1 MKEKIINVYEH
12 KDEYY
17 ISGFDYS
24 ELFNVSMGIDSKTH
38 YYKINIQELR
48 NIVKSNQISYRP
60 MDYRR
65 KFLISE
71 KFYSEVWMND
81 DREIVDEAIT
91 QSEKE
96 SHLDSEE
103 ATKAKEVVERERR
116 IATFVIF

>member
-1 MKEKIINVYEH
+1 LLEKASCEH
-12 KDEYY
+12 AKDV
-17 ISGFDYS
+17 IQLDFS
-24 ELFNVSMGIDSKTH
+24 VSAIDIKDPSAEATA
-38 YYKINIQELR
+38 L
-48 NIVKSNQISYRP
+48 
-60 MDYRR
+60 
-65 KFLISE
+65 SE